1 MNKAELIAAIAAKTG
16 ETKKGAEAAVNALVD
31 VVTEALVK
39 GDKVQLVGFG
49 SFEVRKR
56 AARKGR
62 NPQTKEEIKI
72 PASKAPVFKAGKALK
87 DVVNGVAILED
98 KLTEVHRKMFHG
110 LNELNIHNVETNGTQ
125 YNETPQF
132 VNNFLLNTDYIQ
144 NSVISV
150 LMFNLNMRKIWH
162 RIMKKLCWISKK
174 VLMRL
179 KKNSNI

>member
-1 MNKAELIAAIAAKTG
+1 MNKSDLIAEIAAKTG
-16 ETKKGAEAAVNALVD
+16 STKKDAEATLNAFVD

-87 DVVNGVAILED
+87 DL
-98 KLTEVHRKMFHG
+98 
-110 LNELNIHNVETNGTQ
+110 
-125 YNETPQF
+125 
-132 VNNFLLNTDYIQ
+132 VNN
-144 NSVISV
+144 
-150 LMFNLNMRKIWH
+150 K
-162 RIMKKLCWISKK
+162 
-174 VLMRL
+174 
-179 KKNSNI
+179 

>member
-16 ETKKGAEAAVNALVD
+16 DTKKVAEATVNALVET
-31 VVTEALVK
+31 VTNALVE

-87 DVVNGVAILED
+87 DL
-98 KLTEVHRKMFHG
+98 
-110 LNELNIHNVETNGTQ
+110 
-125 YNETPQF
+125 
-132 VNNFLLNTDYIQ
+132 VNN
-144 NSVISV
+144 
-150 LMFNLNMRKIWH
+150 K
-162 RIMKKLCWISKK
+162 
-174 VLMRL
+174 
-179 KKNSNI
+179 